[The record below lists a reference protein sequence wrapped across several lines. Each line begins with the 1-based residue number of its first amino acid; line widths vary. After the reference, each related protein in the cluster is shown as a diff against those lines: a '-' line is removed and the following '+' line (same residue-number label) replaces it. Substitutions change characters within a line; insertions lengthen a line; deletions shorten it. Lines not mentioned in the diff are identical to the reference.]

1 MRSFRFPRFAI
12 LLMFACFFTILAA
25 IGLATEM
32 ARTVQAT
39 TYPGTPNLGAMW
51 WVRLPGAFAMLL
63 VMLSAVGAVGYSIRH
78 VLRRSGLYRLTK
90 LETWPPERHS

>member
-12 LLMFACFFTILAA
+12 LLMLACFLTILAA

-51 WVRLPGAFAMLL
+51 WARLPGAFAMLL
-63 VMLSAVGAVGYSIRH
+63 VMLSVVGAVGYGIRH
-78 VLRRSGLYRLTK
+78 MLRRSGFYRLTK
-90 LETWPPERHS
+90 LETWPQHRQS